1 MHGEPRQCGGCAL
14 ATTGVTRR
22 EFVSQATLAAIA
34 AVLTGCGGSSGGDGA
49 LGPIVTPTPPVI
61 VTPLIITLANFPA
74 LATVGGAAKVSS
86 QPPIALARTRA
97 GLVGYSLE
105 CTHAG
110 TTVDLRSNFTL
121 KCPNHGAEFA
131 FDGTWTGGQQQT
143 SSLIAVT
150 VTPDPGGATVAI
162 TA

>member
-1 MHGEPRQCGGCAL
+1 MPSEVTRCTGCAL
-14 ATTGVTRR
+14 AAAGVTRR

-34 AVLTGCGGSSGGDGA
+34 AVLAGCGSGGSAGDGA
-49 LGPIVTPTPPVI
+49 LGPVATPTPPVI
-61 VTPLIITLANFPA
+61 VTPLVITLANFPA
-74 LATVGGAAKVSS
+74 LATVGGAAKVLN

-97 GLVGYSLE
+97 GIVGYSLE

-110 TTVDLRSNFTL
+110 TTVDVRSN
-121 KCPNHGAEFA
+121 
-131 FDGTWTGGQQQT
+131 TWTGGQQQT

-150 VTPDPGGATVAI
+150 VTPAPDGTTVSI